1 MVGMEY
7 VIIKDK
13 KYSLKTLGLLTGNK
27 EVDIEEVPLSVLT
40 IAEVV
45 DDPDRLP
52 YLIESIKSME
62 IDDMEKFR
70 FVLLRVQIDSHLH
83 MNEDLERYMK
93 RLYVSQVIEKLLY
106 GEILL
111 AEGKEEEE
119 KEEEEE

>member
-1 MVGMEY
+1 MVGM
-7 VIIKDK
+7 VNNKDK
-13 KYSLKTLGLLTGNK
+13 KYSLKTLQLLTGKK
-27 EVDIEEVPLSVLT
+27 EVDIENVPENILT

-45 DDPDRLP
+45 EDPDKLP
-52 YLIESIKSME
+52 YLLETIKSME
-62 IDDMEKFR
+62 IEDMEKFR
-70 FVLLRVQIDSHLH
+70 FVLLRVQIDSMLH
-83 MNEDLERYMK
+83 MNEDIERYQK

>member
-7 VIIKDK
+7 VNIKDK
-13 KYSLKTLGLLTGNK
+13 KYSLKTLGLLIGKK
-27 EVDIEEVPLSVLT
+27 EVDIEKVPENVLT

-62 IDDMEKFR
+62 IDDVEKFR
-70 FVLLRVQIDSHLH
+70 FVLLRVQIDSMLH
-83 MNEDLERYMK
+83 MNEDIEKYQK

-111 AEGKEEEE
+111 AEGKEED
-119 KEEEEE
+119 EEEEEE

>member
-7 VIIKDK
+7 VNIKDK
-13 KYSLKTLGLLTGNK
+13 KYSVKTLGLLAGNK
-27 EVDIEEVPLSVLT
+27 EVDIEKVQENVLT

-45 DDPDRLP
+45 DDPDKLP

-62 IDDMEKFR
+62 IDDTEKFR
-70 FVLLRVQIDSHLH
+70 FVLLRVQIDSMLH
-83 MNEDLERYMK
+83 MNEDIERYHK

-111 AEGKEEEE
+111 AEGKEED
-119 KEEEEE
+119 EEEEEE

>member
-7 VIIKDK
+7 VNIKDK
-13 KYSLKTLGLLTGNK
+13 KYSLKTLGLLTANK
-27 EVDIEEVPLSVLT
+27 EVDIEDVPESVLA

-62 IDDMEKFR
+62 IDDTEKFR
-70 FVLLRVQIDSHLH
+70 FVLLRVQIDSMLH
-83 MNEDLERYMK
+83 MNEDIERYQK

>member
-7 VIIKDK
+7 VNIKDK
-13 KYSLKTLGLLTGNK
+13 KYSVKTLGLLTGKK
-27 EVDIEEVPLSVLT
+27 EVDIEKVQENVLT

-52 YLIESIKSME
+52 YLLETIKSME
-62 IDDMEKFR
+62 IDDKEKFR
-70 FVLLRVQIDSHLH
+70 FVLLRVQIDSMLH
-83 MNEDLERYMK
+83 MNEDIERYQK

-111 AEGKEEEE
+111 AEGKEED
-119 KEEEEE
+119 EEEEEE

>member
-7 VIIKDK
+7 VNIKDK
-13 KYSLKTLGLLTGNK
+13 KYSVKTLGLLTGNK
-27 EVDIEEVPLSVLT
+27 EVDIEKVRENVLT

-45 DDPDRLP
+45 DDPDKLP

-62 IDDMEKFR
+62 IDDVEKFR
-70 FVLLRVQIDSHLH
+70 FVLLRVQIDSMLH
-83 MNEDLERYMK
+83 MNEDIERYHK

-111 AEGKEEEE
+111 AEGKEED
-119 KEEEEE
+119 EEEEEE